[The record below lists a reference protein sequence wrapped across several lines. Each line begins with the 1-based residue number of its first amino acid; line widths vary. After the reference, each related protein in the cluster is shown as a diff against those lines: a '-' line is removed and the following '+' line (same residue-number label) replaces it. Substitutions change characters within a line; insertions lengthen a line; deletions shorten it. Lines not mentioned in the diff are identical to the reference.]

1 MEFIEF
7 QNVGTEPL
15 DLAGMKFGRGV
26 RFEFEEGQVLGAGE
40 YGVLVGDLEA
50 FTARYGAEGI
60 TVLGDFSGSLSDRTE
75 TIEFLGELEVPIH
88 DFAYRDSWHPQTD
101 GEGYSLVIRDTG
113 IPLGDWGEEASWR
126 ASSRRLGTPGA
137 VDDGEVEPAGGLQ
150 MPGDVNQDGVLNLSD
165 AVSVLTYL
173 FQGTP
178 AELPCGDGSAADAG
192 NRALLDSDGGGT
204 IHMADA
210 IYVLNFLYQGG
221 APPALGTE
229 CVPIA
234 GCEDACAP

>member
-1 MEFIEF
+1 
-7 QNVGTEPL
+7 
-15 DLAGMKFGRGV
+15 
-26 RFEFEEGQVLGAGE
+26 
-40 YGVLVGDLEA
+40 
-50 FTARYGAEGI
+50 
-60 TVLGDFSGSLSDRTE
+60 
-75 TIEFLGELEVPIH
+75 
-88 DFAYRDSWHPQTD
+88 
-101 GEGYSLVIRDTG
+101 
-113 IPLGDWGEEASWR
+113 
-126 ASSRRLGTPGA
+126 
-137 VDDGEVEPAGGLQ
+137 

-178 AELPCGDGSAADAG
+178 AELPCGDGSAADEG

-221 APPALGTE
+221 APPALGIE

-234 GCEDACAP
+234 GCEDACTP